1 MIGQANEASLVVNN
15 WIISAGMI
23 NVLSFGSFFSKRF
36 LISYNSFDTDLTMIS
51 VEKNTLYS
59 LQGKMLNGQAMP
71 DFF

>member
-36 LISYNSFDTDLTMIS
+36 LISYNSFDTDLTMI
-51 VEKNTLYS
+51 
-59 LQGKMLNGQAMP
+59 
-71 DFF
+71 